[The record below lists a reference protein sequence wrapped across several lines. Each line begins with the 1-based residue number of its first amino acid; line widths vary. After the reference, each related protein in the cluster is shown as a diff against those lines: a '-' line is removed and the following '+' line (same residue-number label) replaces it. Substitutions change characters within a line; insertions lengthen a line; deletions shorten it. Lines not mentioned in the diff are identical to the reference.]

1 MEQSIKKKW
10 RIRLVIVGLL
20 FAIPYLTLLIIQLI
34 GVRNWETFF
43 CIRMTIV
50 VVGIIVFGFMIAGR
64 KRELFNASVQKRQ
77 ESVKC
82 TLINYKEDAHEN
94 NEKQENKNS

>member
-1 MEQSIKKKW
+1 MEQEIKKKW
-10 RIRLVIVGLL
+10 KMRFIIASLIMGV
-20 FAIPYLTLLIIQLI
+20 PYLTLLIIQLI
-34 GVRNWETFF
+34 SVRDWTPFV
-43 CIRMTIV
+43 ISRLSLL
-50 VVGIIVFGFMIAGR
+50 VVGIIVFGFMLSWR

-77 ESVKC
+77 ENVKC

>member
-1 MEQSIKKKW
+1 MEQEIKKKW
-10 RIRLVIVGLL
+10 KIRFVIVSLL
-20 FAIPYLTLLIIQLI
+20 LSVPYLTLLTIQL
-34 GVRNWETFF
+34 VAVKNWEPFV
-43 CIRMTIV
+43 ISRLSLL
-50 VVGIIVFGFMIAGR
+50 VVGIIVFGFMLSWR

-77 ESVKC
+77 ETVKC